1 MSSSAGSR
9 LSVSGDASASNRRSL
24 RSSDPAP
31 APLVGASKRKQSVPT
46 SSKNLKEEEARR

>member
-46 SSKNLKEEEARR
+46 STKNLKEEEARR